1 MSVSLVHRCSKFYV
15 VSGRAA
21 VIMYICNKTTND
33 MIEDSS
39 VNEVISKI
47 VDCYKPEKI
56 IIFGSYARNEHTR
69 DSDLDLLIVKDTDQ
83 SFVQRQRSVRSL
95 FDKQMFAMDIL
106 VYTPAEFEKQRNWL
120 NNIINIAI
128 KTGKLVYERSN

>member
-1 MSVSLVHRCSKFYV
+1 MVLHYLCHVT
-15 VSGRAA
+15 
-21 VIMYICNKTTND
+21 MTD
-33 MIEDSS
+33 MIEGGS
-39 VNEVISKI
+39 VWEVINKI
-47 VDCYKPEKI
+47 VNDYQPERI
-56 IIFGSYARNEHTR
+56 IIFGSYARHEHTR

-83 SFVQRQRSVRSL
+83 SFVQRQRTVRSL

-120 NNIINIAI
+120 NNIINIAV